1 MHGWASNAT
10 QTVLDRMYADR
21 TAALTLEIDDPGAGR
36 WEALRDLVDSA
47 TDFRLDR
54 HLESRHSPF

>member
-21 TAALTLEIDDPGAGR
+21 TAALALEIDDPGAG
-36 WEALRDLVDSA
+36 W
-47 TDFRLDR
+47 
-54 HLESRHSPF
+54 